1 MSAKIRSLVCCLAF
15 LLGWPVAA
23 LSSPPLAFPANSL
36 AAALG
41 WVPSDDNACG
51 GYYLEQP
58 FATPISMSGKPSD
71 SNTLEIASDQTLF
84 SQRSTSVL
92 EGKVSLTRLGQQLT
106 SNKAFLYRDPAT
118 GKLSTIDMVGN
129 VHLREPNTLIVAN
142 RGHYDFVTKHK
153 TLMEIFYRT
162 ALNGHS
168 IVGPAVSKADMQKPR
183 RITSMTAWGRAYQLT
198 QTEPQIYELQRASF
212 STCPPTHPAWRV
224 KGSHIVLN
232 KITGRGYATN
242 ARIYVKSMP
251 VFYFPYL
258 NFSIDHQR
266 KSGFLWP
273 TVGGS
278 NSSGPYLMTPFYWNL
293 APNYDTTITPAFLSK
308 RGLQINDQSRYL
320 DTVGT
325 GTINFSVLPS
335 DKLFESFK
343 SSAVSRFG
351 GPAIQSSA
359 TAAQTTP
366 QTIQAELNRLLNSST
381 TRKSFAWRDDSRYTP
396 NWSSHVDFNY
406 AGDDYYLRDFGT
418 DLNEITQNQLLQE
431 GDLYYKGENWNFTGR
446 AQTYETLHPIDEP
459 VVSNQYRRAPQLIFN
474 GDYPNQ
480 ALGLEYFADNEV
492 THFDIRNTPGTSANQ
507 PIGNRINVQPGISLP
522 VYTPSFFINPRVQ
535 VAMTDYNLY
544 ETGPTNTPTNRQ
556 RVIPIFDFASGMS
569 FIRNLT
575 LFSHPFGQTLEPQVY
590 YTYIP
595 YRNQASIPIFDTTV
609 NTLTYDQIFNYNR
622 FSGLDRIGDA
632 NQVGFGVS
640 SRFIDQTSG
649 LEKVRLG
656 VGEIVYFANRNVTL
670 CNDSSCSDNPQN
682 PSNHYR
688 LSPVSGLFN
697 YNMNADWGLNTNAI
711 WNPITKQLDNTTM
724 TLHYQRD
731 PLRIINVGYGF
742 VRNGD
747 DVLSGVSVN
756 SSENNLKLT
765 DLSASWPISPDVS
778 ALGRWSQN
786 WDQHHLQ
793 NLIYGLQYD
802 TCCWA
807 VRLVGGRAFTN
818 FDPTQNNKPQYN
830 SEFYIQFALKGLGNV
845 GSGSP
850 AGLLTSISGY
860 NPQFG

>member
-15 LLGWPVAA
+15 LLAWPVAA
-23 LSSPPLAFPANSL
+23 LSSPALSFPPNSL

-41 WVPSDDNACG
+41 WVPSNDNACG

-58 FATPISMSGKPSD
+58 FTTPISMGNKPSD

-84 SQRSTSVL
+84 SQHSTSVL
-92 EGKVSLTRLGQQLT
+92 EGQVSLTRLGQQLT
-106 SNKAFLYRDPAT
+106 SNKAFLYRDPST

-129 VHLREPNTLIVAN
+129 VHLREPNTLVVAN

-162 ALNGHS
+162 ALNGHT
-168 IVGPAVSKADMQKPR
+168 IVGPNVSKADMQKPR
-183 RITSMTAWGRAYQLT
+183 RITGMTAWGRAYELT

-212 STCPPTHPAWRV
+212 STCPPTHAAWRV

-242 ARIYVKSMP
+242 ARIYVKSIP

-273 TVGGS
+273 TIGGS

-293 APNYDTTITPAFLSK
+293 APNYDTTITPAFLTK
-308 RGLQINDQSRYL
+308 RGLQINDQFRYL
-320 DTVGT
+320 DSVGT
-325 GTINFSVLPS
+325 GVIHFSVLPS
-335 DKLFESFK
+335 DKYFTDFK
-343 SSAVSRFG
+343 STAVSRFG
-351 GPAIQSSA
+351 GPAIDTSA
-359 TAAQTTP
+359 VAAQTTP

-474 GDYPNQ
+474 GDYPDQ
-480 ALGLEYFADNEV
+480 ALGLEYFANNEV

-507 PIGNRINVQPGISLP
+507 PIGNRVNVQPGVSLP

-544 ETGPTNTPTNRQ
+544 QTGPTNAPTDRQ
-556 RVIPIFDFASGMS
+556 RVIPIFDLASGMS

-670 CNDSSCSDNPQN
+670 CNDDSCSDNPQN

-697 YNMNADWGLNTNAI
+697 YNMNSDWGLNTNAI
-711 WNPITKQLDNTTM
+711 WNPISKQVDNSTV
-724 TLHYQRD
+724 TLHYQPD
-731 PLRIINVGYGF
+731 PVRIINVGYGF

-747 DVLSGVSVN
+747 VLSGISVN
-756 SSENNLKLT
+756 SSENNLKLS
-765 DLSASWPISPDVS
+765 DLSASWPINNDVS

-786 WDQHHLQ
+786 WNQHHLQ

-830 SEFYIQFALKGLGNV
+830 SEFYIQFALKGLGNI